1 MDQRWSAGMADAS
14 AHLMKAPDKRHAN
27 VTDTSNVSAQ
37 PRLTQISILLILFTM
52 CWSHLYTVYN

>member
-1 MDQRWSAGMADAS
+1 MADAS